1 MDKLIRVE
9 SGLKSINMDSNIL
22 NYVCIARV
30 NFMVDLRYGCNFYV
44 SCVKLPK
51 WGELIYSM
59 TDIFNACGTGVCICG
74 KKNIKDRYLVVH
86 KDHLEDVKSE
96 NVITIGSSCK
106 KNIINYV
113 GNSSGFGDFFCSA
126 NFKKCGFKN
135 FSTIKNKSISESEQS
150 IMIDYYCK
158 SPVYS
163 KCGVCFECSHK
174 FKEILMMK
182 SPSDRFKDQSIYMLL
197 KSEYGKKQ
205 LKSFISFLKSKK
217 KCDEEKWRDW
227 VAVAN
232 VCLT

>member
-1 MDKLIRVE
+1 ME
-9 SGLKSINMDSNIL
+9 SL
-22 NYVCIARV
+22 
-30 NFMVDLRYGCNFYV
+30 FYT
-44 SCVKLPK
+44 K
-51 WGELIYSM
+51 
-59 TDIFNACGTGVCICG
+59 TGVCVCG
-74 KKNIKDRYLVVH
+74 QKHIKDRYLVVH
-86 KDHLEDVKSE
+86 KDNLEDVKIE
-96 NVITIGSSCK
+96 NIITIGSSCK

-113 GNSSGFGDFFCSA
+113 GSSNGFDGFSCSA
-126 NFKKCGFKN
+126 NFKKCGFNRFKN
-135 FSTIKNKSISESEQS
+135 TKSEEKFE
-150 IMIDYYCK
+150 Y
-158 SPVYS
+158 YS
-163 KCGVCFECSHK
+163 KSSLYKMCNVCFECSHK